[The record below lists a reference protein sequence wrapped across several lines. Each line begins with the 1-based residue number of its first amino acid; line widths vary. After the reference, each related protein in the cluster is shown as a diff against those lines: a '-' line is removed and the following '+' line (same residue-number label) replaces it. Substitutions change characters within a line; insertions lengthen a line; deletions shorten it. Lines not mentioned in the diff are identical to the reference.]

1 MKKHKQLKLTDERS
15 YFKPMRYEWAYA
27 AWLKHE
33 QIHWLHSEVPMLEDV
48 KDWKNRL
55 TDSEKQFLTHIFR
68 FFTQGDIDVAGG
80 YVKNYLPYFPQPEVR
95 MMLLGF
101 AAREALHVAAYSH
114 LIETLG
120 LPDTMYNQF
129 LDYQAMKDKHEYV
142 LDIADQNTTKQNT
155 AKHIAVFSA
164 FTEGMQLFSSFIMLL
179 NFPRNGTMKG
189 MGQIVTWSIVDETM
203 HTESMIKLF
212 RTYIEENNE
221 IWNDEL
227 KGELYTIAE
236 KMVTLEDKFIDLAFE
251 MGEMQRLTSADVKQ
265 YIRYIADRR
274 LISLGLKGI
283 FKVKKNPLPWVEE
296 MVNSPVHGNFFEN
309 RVTDYAK
316 GALSGNWEDVWGKAS

>member
-1 MKKHKQLKLTDERS
+1 
-15 YFKPMRYEWAYA
+15 
-27 AWLKHE
+27 
-33 QIHWLHSEVPMLEDV
+33 MLEDV
-48 KDWKNRL
+48 KDWKTKL
-55 TDSEKQFLTHIFR
+55 TASEKQFLTHIFR

-80 YVKNYLPYFPQPEVR
+80 YVNNYLPYFPQPEVR

-129 LDYQAMKDKHEYV
+129 LEYQAMRDKHEYITN
-142 LDIADQNTTKQNT
+142 IASQNSTKENT
-155 AKHIAVFSA
+155 AAHIATFSA

-179 NFPRNGTMKG
+179 NFPRHGKMKG

-212 RTYIEENNE
+212 RTYIEENKE
-221 IWNDEL
+221 IWNDGL
-227 KGELYTIAE
+227 KSKLYTIAE
-236 KMVTLEDKFIDLAFE
+236 NMVSLEDKFIDLAFE
-251 MGEMQRLTSADVKQ
+251 MGEMQDLTAADVKQ

-274 LISLGLKGI
+274 LISLGLKGV
-283 FKVKKNPLPWVEE
+283 FKVKRNPLPWVEE

-316 GALSGNWEDVWGKAS
+316 GALSGDWGDVWGKAA